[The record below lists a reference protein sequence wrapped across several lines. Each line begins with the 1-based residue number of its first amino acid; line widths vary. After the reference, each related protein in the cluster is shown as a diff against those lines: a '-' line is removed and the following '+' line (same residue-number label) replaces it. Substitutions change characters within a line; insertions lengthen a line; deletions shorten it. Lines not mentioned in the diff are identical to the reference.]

1 MTEGAVEMDL
11 LDPITMDAD
20 LAGIFARM
28 ESRIPAA
35 GGLP

>member
-11 LDPITMDAD
+11 LDLITMDAD
-20 LAGIFARM
+20 LAGISTAV
-28 ESRIPAA
+28 ECSVPVA